1 MNATPPAVSA
11 YERLRDRFRRLA
23 LLEEAASILHWDT
36 SVTMPRGSA
45 EARAEQTAA
54 LAATVHAI
62 LTAPEVGDELAAAE
76 ASAHALSALDRRNL
90 ALMRRKYLRA
100 TALPPALVEAAARAN
115 SRCEAAW
122 RDARAACD
130 FAAVAPL
137 LVEVVR
143 LARESAAALSAAT
156 GLAPYD
162 ALLDG
167 FQPGLTDSRVAELFA
182 PLERDLLALLPE
194 AEARQAAAPP
204 PLPLPGPFPAEAQRR
219 LCRMLAER
227 AGLDFATARL
237 DESTHPFCGGTPT
250 DTRIT
255 TRYDE
260 SDPAPA
266 ILGVLHEC
274 GHALYERHLPR
285 AWAHQP
291 LGEAAGMAAHESQS
305 LIVEMQA
312 CRSDAFLAWLGPRL
326 AEAFGGAAEAYAPTN
341 LARLWRRVRRGFI
354 RVDADEVTYPLHVIL
369 RWRLERALI
378 AGELAVADLPA
389 AWNDGFARL
398 LGLAVPDDRRGVLQ
412 DIHWYDGLFG
422 YFPSY
427 TLGAMAAAQMMA
439 AAREAIPDL
448 EAALAQGDLAPL
460 VAWLAANVHAHGA
473 RFGFDELVTA
483 ATGRPLD
490 PAVFV
495 AHLRARYAPA
505 SFA

>member
-1 MNATPPAVSA
+1 MNAAPPTVSA
-11 YERLRDRFRRLA
+11 YHRLRDRFRRIA
-23 LLEEAASILHWDT
+23 LIEETSSILHWDT

-45 EARAEQTAA
+45 EARAEQMAA
-54 LAATVHAI
+54 LAAVVHSLLA
-62 LTAPEVGDELAAAE
+62 APEVEDDLAAAE
-76 ASAHALSALDRRNL
+76 ASAHALSDADRRNL
-90 ALMRRKYLRA
+90 ALMRRRCVRA

-115 SRCEAAW
+115 SLCEAAW
-122 RDARAACD
+122 RGARAASD
-130 FAAVAPL
+130 FAAVAPRL
-137 LVEVVR
+137 AEVVR
-143 LARESAAALSAAT
+143 LARETAAALSTAT

-167 FQPGLTDSRVAELFA
+167 FQPGLSDARVAELFG
-182 PLERDLLALLPE
+182 PLERGVIALLPQ
-194 AEARQAAAPP
+194 AEAREAALSPP
-204 PLPLPGPFPAEAQRR
+204 MPLPGPFPAEAQRR
-219 LCRMLAER
+219 LCRLLAER
-227 AGLDFATARL
+227 AGLEFATARL

-274 GHALYERHLPR
+274 GHALYERNLPR
-285 AWAHQP
+285 DWARQP

-312 CRSDAFLAWLGPRL
+312 CRSDAFLSWLGPRL
-326 AEAFGGAAEAYAPTN
+326 AEAFGGPPEAYATAS

-369 RWRLERALI
+369 RWQLERALI
-378 AGELAVADLPA
+378 AGELAVADLPG
-389 AWNDGFARL
+389 AWNEGFRRL
-398 LGLAVPDDRRGVLQ
+398 LDREVPDDRRGVLQ
-412 DIHWYDGLFG
+412 DIHWYDGQFG

-439 AAREAIPDL
+439 ALRSVIPDL
-448 EAALAQGDLAPL
+448 DDALAAGDLSPL

-473 RFGFDELVTA
+473 RFGFDDLVAA

-490 PAVFV
+490 PEVFV
-495 AHLRARYAPA
+495 AHLRARYLAPP
-505 SFA
+505 SP

>member
-1 MNATPPAVSA
+1 MNATPPSLSA
-11 YERLRDRFRRLA
+11 YDRLRARFRRLA
-23 LLEEAASILHWDT
+23 LIEEAASVLHWDT

-54 LAATVHAI
+54 LAATAHAL
-62 LTAPEVGDELAAAE
+62 LTAPEVAEELDSAE
-76 ASAHALSALDRRNL
+76 ASAHRLSDLDRRNL
-90 ALMRRKYLRA
+90 ALMRRRYRRA
-100 TALPPALVEAAARAN
+100 TALSPDLVEAAARAN

-122 RDARAACD
+122 RDARAASD
-130 FAAVAPL
+130 FAAVAPSL
-137 LVEVVR
+137 EEVVR
-143 LARESAAALSAAT
+143 LARDTAAALSAAT

-167 FQPGLTDSRVAELFA
+167 FQPGLTDARIAQLFA

-194 AEARQAAAPP
+194 VEAREAALAPAI
-204 PLPLPGPFPAEAQRR
+204 PLPGPFPAEAQRR

-260 SDPAPA
+260 ADPAPA

-274 GHALYERHLPR
+274 GHALYERNLPR

-305 LIVEMQA
+305 LIIEMQA
-312 CRSDAFLAWLGPRL
+312 CGSDAFLAWLGPRL
-326 AEAFGGAAEAYAPTN
+326 AEEFGGPPEAYAPTN

-378 AGELAVADLPA
+378 AGELAVGDLPS

-398 LGLAVPDDRRGVLQ
+398 FGLTVPDDRRGALQ

-439 AAREAIPDL
+439 AIRSAIPDL
-448 EAALAQGDLAPL
+448 DGALAQGDLSPL
-460 VAWLAANVHAHGA
+460 VAWLVAKVHAHGS
-473 RFGFDELVTA
+473 RFGFDELVAA

-490 PAVFV
+490 PAMFI
-495 AHLRARYAPA
+495 AHLRARYAPLPSA
-505 SFA
+505 

>member
-11 YERLRDRFRRLA
+11 CERLRDRFRRLA
-23 LLEEAASILHWDT
+23 LIEEAASILHWDT

-54 LAATVHAI
+54 LAATAHAI
-62 LTAPEVGDELAAAE
+62 LTAPEVGEELAAAE
-76 ASAHALSALDRRNL
+76 ASADALSALDRRNL

-100 TALPPALVEAAARAN
+100 TALPPTLVEAAARAN

-122 RDARAACD
+122 RDARAASD

-137 LVEVVR
+137 LAEVVR
-143 LARESAAALSAAT
+143 LARESAAALSVAT

-167 FQPGLTDSRVAELFA
+167 FQPGLTDARVAELFA

-194 AEARQAAAPP
+194 AEARENAAPP
-204 PLPLPGPFPAEAQRR
+204 PIPLPGPFPAEAQRR

-274 GHALYERHLPR
+274 GHALYERNLPR

-312 CRSDAFLAWLGPRL
+312 CRSEAFLAWLGPRL
-326 AEAFGGAAEAYAPTN
+326 AEAFGHPPEAYAPAN

-389 AWNDGFARL
+389 AWNEGFARL

-439 AAREAIPDL
+439 AARDAIPDL

-460 VAWLAANVHAHGA
+460 VAWLAVNVHAHGA
-473 RFGFDELVTA
+473 RFGFDELVAA

-505 SFA
+505 PSP